1 MDAFTKALL
10 SAQPILKSGT
20 ATEFRQLLSGTL
32 NDHLIT
38 MPSFGNQLRKL
49 TVTISE
55 PAGMSLHDALELE
68 LDSSIIFLL
77 LFRAVAVDALIN

>member
-1 MDAFTKALL
+1 
-10 SAQPILKSGT
+10 
-20 ATEFRQLLSGTL
+20 
-32 NDHLIT
+32 